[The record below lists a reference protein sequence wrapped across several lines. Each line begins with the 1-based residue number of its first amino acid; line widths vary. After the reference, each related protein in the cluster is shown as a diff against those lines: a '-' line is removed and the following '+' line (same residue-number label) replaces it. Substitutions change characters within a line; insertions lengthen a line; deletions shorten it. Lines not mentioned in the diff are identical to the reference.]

1 MKMLSDFVS
10 PKEQEIYSIDECFL
24 DLTAHSGNYDLTEY
38 AHQIRQRVFS
48 WLGLPV
54 CIGIGRSKTEA
65 KLRTILPRRT
75 LTSMVFATWFQ
86 WIHALLKL
94 CIKP

>member
-1 MKMLSDFVS
+1 MHCMRRMSHLIHENPIDFVS

-65 KLRTILPRRT
+65 KL
-75 LTSMVFATWFQ
+75 
-86 WIHALLKL
+86 
-94 CIKP
+94 